1 MIQLMVRKP
10 LGDLNNLP
18 DQKGDKKKEEAK
30 VGVKVAEVAESKVYK
45 VGDGLDVRD
54 RETGERIRFY
64 KNWNCWSSD
73 VVINNRH
80 YPPRSMVRGS
90 NCEDNEGR

>member
-1 MIQLMVRKP
+1 MIQLMIRKP

-30 VGVKVAEVAESKVYK
+30 VEVKEEKVKVAEVAESKVYK

-54 RETGERIRFY
+54 RETGERIKFC
-64 KNWNCWSSD
+64 KIWNYWSSD
-73 VVINNRH
+73 VVTN
-80 YPPRSMVRGS
+80 
-90 NCEDNEGR
+90 

>member
-18 DQKGDKKKEEAK
+18 EKKGDMKKEEAK
-30 VGVKVAEVAESKVYK
+30 AEVKEEKVKVAEVAESKVFK

-54 RETGERIRFY
+54 RETGERIRFIEIFLF
-64 KNWNCWSSD
+64 WMWSLS
-73 VVINNRH
+73 
-80 YPPRSMVRGS
+80 P
-90 NCEDNEGR
+90 

>member
-18 DQKGDKKKEEAK
+18 DQKGDKKKEEVK
-30 VGVKVAEVAESKVYK
+30 VEVKEEKVKVAEVAESKVYK

-54 RETGERIRFY
+54 RETGGRIRFY
-64 KNWNCWSSD
+64 KNWNCW
-73 VVINNRH
+73 
-80 YPPRSMVRGS
+80 
-90 NCEDNEGR
+90 EF

>member
-1 MIQLMVRKP
+1 MIQLMVSKP

-30 VGVKVAEVAESKVYK
+30 VEVKEEKVKVAEEAESKVYK

-54 RETGERIRFY
+54 RETGEPISSFKICYLLIR
-64 KNWNCWSSD
+64 S
-73 VVINNRH
+73 VL
-80 YPPRSMVRGS
+80 
-90 NCEDNEGR
+90 

>member
-18 DQKGDKKKEEAK
+18 DQKGDKKKEEGK
-30 VGVKVAEVAESKVYK
+30 VEVKEEKVAKVAEVAESKVYK

-54 RETGERIRFY
+54 RETGETLYMIL
-64 KNWNCWSSD
+64 NLN
-73 VVINNRH
+73 I
-80 YPPRSMVRGS
+80 PGS
-90 NCEDNEGR
+90 

>member
-30 VGVKVAEVAESKVYK
+30 VGVKEEKVKVAEVAESKVYK

-54 RETGERIRFY
+54 RETGETKIMQ
-64 KNWNCWSSD
+64 D
-73 VVINNRH
+73 LELLVALLL
-80 YPPRSMVRGS
+80 
-90 NCEDNEGR
+90 

>member
-18 DQKGDKKKEEAK
+18 EQKGDKKKEEAK

-54 RETGERIRFY
+54 RETGETKIMQ
-64 KNWNCWSSD
+64 D
-73 VVINNRH
+73 LELLVALLL
-80 YPPRSMVRGS
+80 
-90 NCEDNEGR
+90 

>member
-10 LGDLNNLP
+10 LGDLDNLP
-18 DQKGDKKKEEAK
+18 NQKGDKKKEEAK

-54 RETGERIRFY
+54 RETGERLRFCRI
-64 KNWNCWSSD
+64 WNYW
-73 VVINNRH
+73 
-80 YPPRSMVRGS
+80 
-90 NCEDNEGR
+90 

>member
-54 RETGERIRFY
+54 RETGERIKFC
-64 KNWNCWSSD
+64 KIWNYWSSD
-73 VVINNRH
+73 VVTN
-80 YPPRSMVRGS
+80 
-90 NCEDNEGR
+90 

>member
-18 DQKGDKKKEEAK
+18 EKKGDMKKEEAK
-30 VGVKVAEVAESKVYK
+30 AEVKEEKVKVAVAAESKVYK

-54 RETGERIRFY
+54 RETGERKRLGELSNLF
-64 KNWNCWSSD
+64 WTWSLSL
-73 VVINNRH
+73 
-80 YPPRSMVRGS
+80 
-90 NCEDNEGR
+90 